1 VIPPAIGA
9 APPRMPGAHDPTPLL
24 EGGGGD
30 AGGLRCRL
38 CGLDEVP
45 WPRTAYCSERCR
57 RRAAYLARTQR
68 RRGPGRGDGQ
78 ARAARRTRRTR
89 RTTP

>member
-1 VIPPAIGA
+1 VIPSATG
-9 APPRMPGAHDPTPLL
+9 APPAQTPAARDAASPL
-24 EGGGGD
+24 EDGGGD

-57 RRAAYLARTQR
+57 RRSAYLARRQR
-68 RRGPGRGDGQ
+68 RHGAPGRPDEAHLPNG
-78 ARAARRTRRTR
+78 TR
-89 RTTP
+89 P

>member
-1 VIPPAIGA
+1 MPPATGGLPPQAPA
-9 APPRMPGAHDPTPLL
+9 ACDSTPWRD
-24 EGGGGD
+24 GGGGD

-57 RRAAYLARTQR
+57 RRAAYLARR
-68 RRGPGRGDGQ
+68 RRHGAADRQDE
-78 ARAARRTRRTR
+78 ARPRKGTRR
-89 RTTP
+89 

>member
-30 AGGLRCRL
+30 AGGLRCRV

-57 RRAAYLARTQR
+57 RRAAYLARVQR
-68 RRGPGRGDGQ
+68 RRATTGQSDEGRH
-78 ARAARRTRRTR
+78 ARGTRR
-89 RTTP
+89 

>member
-1 VIPPAIGA
+1 MIPPATGTPPAQMPDARDA
-9 APPRMPGAHDPTPLL
+9 APLL
-24 EGGGGD
+24 EDGGGD

-57 RRAAYLARTQR
+57 RRTAYLARR
-68 RRGPGRGDGQ
+68 HRLRGSAGRQDEGRGS
-78 ARAARRTRRTR
+78 R
-89 RTTP
+89 RTTR

>member
-1 VIPPAIGA
+1 MAALLRPVSAA
-9 APPRMPGAHDPTPLL
+9 APPRDGREPL
-24 EGGGGD
+24 
-30 AGGLRCRL
+30 GLWCRL

-68 RRGPGRGDGQ
+68 L
-78 ARAARRTRRTR
+78 RRTAGRQDDGRKSRGKTR
-89 RTTP
+89 